1 VKPFKSIYGEDMNR
15 STQVLSS
22 PLDSRRKFLTAS
34 LAGLGVGLGAAI
46 VPIAHAGTRPI
57 IPIPPT
63 PKEHGVAKVKSE
75 FLFFDDPVA
84 KLHHHL
90 RMERD
95 LAEQSHTLT
104 WYHWIVFMVPVKS
117 APVPLMRYEGIEF
130 SYLRHLGN
138 NNFRLH
144 AHNLSYPRDLETG
157 KFTNT
162 VLNPV
167 TGETLQVSPSLI
179 LNDPGTVQS
188 PDGFRNVNGDG
199 TYQKRYSMFRREDE
213 LIKME
218 CVRGAP
224 PEIPTTH
231 QENSVQWCPF
241 DEFTKSSITSL
252 PSHFVG
258 NYLYDYPRWMNMKGR
273 PGHLSAM
280 FDGKKINSVEEL
292 PDELLDRTRREY
304 PDLLRP
310 RWEDFDNPLSFKL

>member
-1 VKPFKSIYGEDMNR
+1 MTR
-15 STQVLSS
+15 SSQNPS
-22 PLDSRRKFLTAS
+22 PESNSRRNLLVGG
-34 LAGLGVGLGAAI
+34 LAGLGAAI
-46 VPIAHAGTRPI
+46 VPSAHSSSRLIMPI
-57 IPIPPT
+57 QAT
-63 PKEHGVAKVKSE
+63 PKEHRVAKVKSD
-75 FLFFDDPVA
+75 FIFFDDPVA
-84 KLHHHL
+84 KLHNHL

-104 WYHWIVFMVPVKS
+104 WYHWIVFMVPIKS
-117 APVPLMRYEGIEF
+117 APIPLMRYEGIEF

-144 AHNLSYPRDLETG
+144 AHNLSYPRDLNSG
-157 KFTNT
+157 KFTDT

-167 TGETLQVSPSLI
+167 TGESLRVSPSI
-179 LNDPGTVQS
+179 IINDPGTVQN

-199 TYQKRYSMFRREDE
+199 TSQKRYSMFRLENE

-231 QENSVQWCPF
+231 QENSCQWCPF

-258 NYLYDYPRWMNMKGR
+258 NYLYDYPRWLNMKKQ

-280 FDGKKINSVEEL
+280 FDGKKVNSIDEL
-292 PDELLDRTRREY
+292 PDEFLDRTRREY
-304 PDLLRP
+304 PELLRP
-310 RWEDFDNPLSFKL
+310 RWEDFDKPLSFKL